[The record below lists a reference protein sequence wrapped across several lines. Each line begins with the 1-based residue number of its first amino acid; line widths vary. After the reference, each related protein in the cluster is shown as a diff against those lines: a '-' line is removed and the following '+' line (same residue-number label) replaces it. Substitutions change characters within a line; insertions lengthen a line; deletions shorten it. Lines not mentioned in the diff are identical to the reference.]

1 MTVTGLHPRIAA
13 PAPSRIGQATAVEQ
27 SRAIAQVQAMVV
39 VAQQC
44 PRRVHAC
51 IAAMEEACKQ
61 IELAEKAFF
70 RFPRGGENVSGESV
84 HLARELARC
93 WGNIEHGVTEM
104 RRDDGAA
111 QSEMQAFAW
120 DLEANTRSASIFI
133 VPHKRDTR
141 QGVKDLVDL
150 RDIYENNANNGARRL
165 REAIFS
171 ILPAWFT
178 AQAAA
183 ICKQTLADGGG
194 KPIAQRIAE
203 AVKVFERYGV
213 TPARMEAKFGRP
225 AGEWTGHDVA
235 LLGTIY
241 ESIRQGT
248 VTADQEFPEA
258 SPRVTAEEITGAG
271 PPPGEPPAQPKPRT
285 ARKTRKP
292 PADSGEQDASL
303 PATPAQDGPPLPG
316 EEEPDPAAP
325 DATQTAHQDSP
336 VPAGDPGEDDGTPGT
351 VTGPQITAIWT
362 VLSQVFKFTRDEKDA
377 ARQVCAHIAGRPLGS
392 TKDMSRDDGR
402 AVLDTLANWR
412 ELAES
417 SQMTPR
423 EALTE
428 IMADAAAAAGS
439 DGSAEAGDG

>member
-1 MTVTGLHPRIAA
+1 MCDPVSSDDSDVGFPVCGSRGSPSELEQGGQSGLH
-13 PAPSRIGQATAVEQ
+13 GQTRKIDVGRFKKERFAVM
-27 SRAIAQVQAMVV
+27 AGAGFD
-39 VAQQC
+39 
-44 PRRVHAC
+44 
-51 IAAMEEACKQ
+51 
-61 IELAEKAFF
+61 AEM
-70 RFPRGGENVSGESV
+70 
-84 HLARELARC
+84 
-93 WGNIEHGVTEM
+93 I
-104 RRDDGAA
+104 RD
-111 QSEMQAFAW
+111 
-120 DLEANTRSASIFI
+120 
-133 VPHKRDTR
+133 
-141 QGVKDLVDL
+141 
-150 RDIYENNANNGARRL
+150 
-165 REAIFS
+165 
-171 ILPAWFT
+171 
-178 AQAAA
+178 
-183 ICKQTLADGGG
+183 
-194 KPIAQRIAE
+194 AE
-203 AVKVFERYGV
+203 AVRQN
-213 TPARMEAKFGRP
+213 TPATVLGYRYELGGHIADLTAKTTPEGRHWRFVYDEH
-225 AGEWTGHDVA
+225 GNLVA
-235 LLGTIY
+235 VTDPK
-241 ESIRQGT
+241 GT

-285 ARKTRKP
+285 ARKTRTP